1 VSGPAIAQA
10 LVALDARAWA
20 QLLRAVR
27 LVPDAPGPVAAALG
41 RSTSE
46 LSGGP
51 ARRELCDALA
61 AAPEVLE
68 LLRRDD
74 ALPAAVHA
82 AIAAGDEAPEPEP
95 SPEVSDVPGDPE
107 EREAREARADVRSRE
122 LRRALD
128 DERRR
133 REGAEARATAAEARE
148 QATGAERDRL
158 AERVAALESDLA
170 GMREAVDQAAAR
182 AERRA
187 MTRAES
193 LERELAAERSAL
205 ASHRRDHDRATAEL
219 AELQREVDE
228 LRARSTSREPAA
240 ASEDGARP
248 LVLPEGLVEGT
259 TEAARWFASRA
270 SVLLVDGYN
279 AAFQLRQNQPMEEQ
293 RRWLVERMRPLA
305 ARGGAVPVVV
315 FDGAGVTGRMRD
327 TGGIEVRFTSGGVIA
342 DDEIVFAVAATDRPV
357 LVVTDDVELQERV
370 RAEGGNVVG
379 VVHLAGIID
388 G

>member
-1 VSGPAIAQA
+1 MSGLAIAAA

-27 LVPDAPGPVAAALG
+27 LVPDAPGPVATALG

-46 LSGGP
+46 LSSGA

-68 LLRRDD
+68 VLRGDD
-74 ALPAAVHA
+74 ALPASVHA
-82 AIAAGDEAPEPEP
+82 AIGMADDEPEPE
-95 SPEVSDVPGDPE
+95 VRVAPGDVE
-107 EREAREARADVRSRE
+107 EREARAEERSRE

-128 DERRR
+128 EERRR

-148 QATGAERDRL
+148 QAAGAERDRL
-158 AERVAALESDLA
+158 AALVAALESDLVDA
-170 GMREAVDQAAAR
+170 RDAVDQAAAR

-187 MTRAES
+187 STRAES
-193 LERELAAERSAL
+193 LERELAAERSVL
-205 ASHRRDHDRATAEL
+205 ASLRRDHDRTAAEL
-219 AELQREVDE
+219 GELQQEVDA

-240 ASEDGARP
+240 VPVEEARP
-248 LVLPEGLVEGT
+248 LVLPDGIVEGT
-259 TEAARWFASRA
+259 TEAARWLASRA

-279 AAFQLRQNQPMEEQ
+279 AAFQLRQNHPMEEQ

-305 ARGGAVPVVV
+305 ARGGAAPVVV
-315 FDGAGVTGRMRD
+315 FDGAGVTGRLRD

-342 DDEIVFAVAATDRPV
+342 DDEIVFTVAATDRPV
-357 LVVTDDVELQERV
+357 LVVTDDAELQGRV

-379 VVHLAGIID
+379 VVHLPGIID